1 MLAVCGK
8 TFCDL
13 VEQHNARLRLHRKSV
28 LRASLI
34 SLSESRSLR
43 RLAEQSSLGQ
53 RISSRFVAGTQVED
67 ALRAAATL
75 NKAGLSVSVDNLGEN
90 VSTAE
95 EATHSAQLY
104 HQLLSEIE
112 KRGLNANV
120 SVKLTHMGIDVDPQ
134 LGYSNVAG
142 LVEKAASMSPKNFV
156 RVDMEGSAYT
166 QRTLDFIHQLHR
178 QAGGCVGAVIQSY
191 MRRSEDDMANLLQ
204 DGIRIRLCKGAY
216 SEPADIAY
224 QEKSEVDANYINLM
238 KILLKSG
245 TYHGLATHDEK
256 IIRQAQS
263 FATQE
268 HIPRDAFE
276 FQMLYG
282 IRRDLQQSLIREGWR
297 MRVYVPFGTEWYPY
311 LMRRLAERP
320 ANLLF
325 VAKNLL
331 RK

>member
-1 MLAVCGK
+1 M
-8 TFCDL
+8 
-13 VEQHNARLRLHRKSV
+13 

-43 RLAEQSSLGQ
+43 RLAEKSSLGQ
-53 RISSRFVAGTQVED
+53 SISSRFVAGTQVED
-67 ALRAAATL
+67 ALRAAAAL
-75 NKAGLSVSVDNLGEN
+75 NQAGLSVSVDNLGEN
-90 VSTAE
+90 VTTAE
-95 EATHSAQLY
+95 EASHSAQLY
-104 HQLLSEIE
+104 HQLLAEIE
-112 KRGLNANV
+112 KRGLTANV

-134 LGYSNVAG
+134 LAYSNVAG
-142 LVEKAASMSPKNFV
+142 LVEAAASMSPKNFV

-166 QRTLDFIHQLHR
+166 QRTLDFVHQLHS
-178 QAGGCVGAVIQSY
+178 QAGNRGCVGAVIQSY
-191 MRRSEDDMANLLQ
+191 MRRSEDDVSDLLR

-216 SEPADIAY
+216 REPADIAY
-224 QEKSEVDANYINLM
+224 QQKSQVDANYVKLM

-256 IIRQAQS
+256 IIRSAQS
-263 FATQE
+263 FAIAE
-268 HIPRDAFE
+268 NVPRDAFE

-297 MRVYVPFGTEWYPY
+297 MRVYVPFGAEWYPY